1 MYTCVDSFL
10 NEHNLIYKL
19 QFSFRKRYSTNHA
32 LLSIVEQIRT
42 SLDSKKFACGVF
54 VDLQKA
60 FDTVDHKILLAKLSH
75 YGIDSS
81 ANKWLSSYLTNR
93 SQSVSLNG
101 STSDEK
107 ILPVEFRK
115 DLFLDLFFSPSI
127 SMTCTKPLISVLS
140 ITLLMIPTY
149 YTQTVIPKN
158 SKELSTTNS
167 SSLSNGSVLIA
178 SLSMLPKLSSWSFD
192 HPVKLFLSA

>member
-1 MYTCVDSFL
+1 MYTRIDHFL

-19 QFSFRKRYSTNHA
+19 QFGFRKRYSTNHA
-32 LLSIVEQIRT
+32 LLSIVEQIRS
-42 SLDSKKFACGVF
+42 SLDNKKFACGVF

-107 ILPVEFRK
+107 KHYLW
-115 DLFLDLFFSPSI
+115 SPPRIHSW
-127 SMTCTKPLISVLS
+127 T
-140 ITLLMIPTY
+140 
-149 YTQTVIPKN
+149 
-158 SKELSTTNS
+158 S
-167 SSLSNGSVLIA
+167 SFHNL
-178 SLSMLPKLSSWSFD
+178 
-192 HPVKLFLSA
+192 HQ